1 MSNSD
6 SFVVSV
12 AFVGKGD
19 ERKAEQVT
27 MNAPANAVLMDELR
41 GAESSRVALCLNLLT
56 DNVNDSIRAAFDADQ
71 AIQHKNQR
79 KHTAALLGDA
89 MTDTD
94 RKALV
99 TVMEYTADHGE
110 DDLQTAWAEYCA
122 RLTKSTKISIQ
133 AIAKAT
139 KGVPA
144 TGERFDLKAALRDL
158 WANATPNQRKS
169 AIGMSL
175 YDVMMDAEIKLAD

>member
-27 MNAPANAVLMDELR
+27 MHAPANAVLMDELR

-56 DNVNDSIRAAFDADQ
+56 DNVNDSIHAAFEADQ

-99 TVMEYTADHGE
+99 TVMEYTADHGV

-133 AIAKAT
+133 ALAKAT

-144 TGERFDLKAALRDL
+144 TGERFDLKGALKTM
-158 WANATPNQRKS
+158 WENATPNQRSSKF
-169 AIGMSL
+169 AAKL
-175 YDVMMDAEIKLAD
+175 YDIMIDAGIKFAD